1 MASTPNRTEAPQKP
15 AKSGMGNSLAAGGR
29 FEGKFRFVGPV
40 IVGGQVLGDV
50 ETDDM
55 VLIEAAGSIEGRIR
69 AATIIVHGSAK
80 GDVEAGK
87 ALEVCTGGRL
97 EGSAF
102 APSMRVEERTLVSA
116 DILIAPERSV
126 AHINRAA
133 SVPDLSNVAPLAP
146 TRAETSAAP
155 SDTPR
160 TAAG

>member
-15 AKSGMGNSLAAGGR
+15 AKSGLGNSLATGGQ

-40 IVGGQVLGDV
+40 IVGGQVRGDV

-55 VLIEAAGSIEGRIR
+55 VLIEVSGSIEGRIR
-69 AATIIVHGSAK
+69 AATVIVHGTAR
-80 GDVEAGK
+80 GDVEASK
-87 ALEVCTGGRL
+87 SLEVCTGGRL

-102 APSMRVEERTLVSA
+102 APSMRVEERTFVSA

-146 TRAETSAAP
+146 ARADVPAASADSA
-155 SDTPR
+155 R